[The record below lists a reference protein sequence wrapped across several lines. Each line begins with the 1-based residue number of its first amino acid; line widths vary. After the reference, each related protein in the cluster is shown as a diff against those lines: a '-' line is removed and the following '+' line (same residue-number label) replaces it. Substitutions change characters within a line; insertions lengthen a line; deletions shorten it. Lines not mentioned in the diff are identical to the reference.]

1 MRKVVIFTVFLT
13 LIFAMVGCTDH
24 SEPDKKATEISS
36 ANAVIDTRWQKN

>member
-24 SEPDKKATEISS
+24 SELDKKAAESLSS
-36 ANAVIDTRWQKN
+36 NVVIDTTQS